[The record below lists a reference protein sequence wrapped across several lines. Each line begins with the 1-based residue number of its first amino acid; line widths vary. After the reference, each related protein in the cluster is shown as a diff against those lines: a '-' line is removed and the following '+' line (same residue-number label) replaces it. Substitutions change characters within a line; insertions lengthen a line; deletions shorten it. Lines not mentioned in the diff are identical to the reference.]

1 MNIAFLFPGQ
11 GAQVVG
17 MGADIAAAFTRAA
30 DIFRKANDILGFDLS
45 DICFNGPAERL
56 NSTEISQPAIFTVS
70 AAILEVLKTA
80 DDTEEIKPYVTAG
93 LSLGE
98 YTALYAAGVID
109 FENALLL
116 CHQRGKAMQQ
126 AADTTQ
132 GGMLS
137 IIGLDEEKVARL
149 CTCAAEGGV
158 LAAVNFNCPGQ
169 IVVSGHK
176 SACGRA
182 QTLAAEYGALKAV
195 PLQVAGA
202 FHTDFMAPA
211 AEQLTKALSQCPIRD
226 PGQVR
231 VIANIDA
238 HYYTSAADIAHGL
251 IRQLTSPVLW
261 QKCMQKLLDDGVE
274 LFYEL
279 GPGRVLTSLM
289 KRISRKTKVINV
301 STIETLDPLLN
312 S

>member
-1 MNIAFLFPGQ
+1 MKTAFLFPGQ

-17 MGADIAAAFTRAA
+17 MGADIAASFAPAA
-30 DIFRKANDILGFDLS
+30 DVFKKANDILGFDLTG
-45 DICFNGPAERL
+45 ICFNGPAQRL

-70 AAILEVLKTA
+70 AAIREVLKTVG
-80 DDTEEIKPYVTAG
+80 DTAKIKPDVTAG

-109 FENALLL
+109 FDSALLL
-116 CHQRGKAMQQ
+116 CHQRGRAMQQ
-126 AADTTQ
+126 AADTAE
-132 GGMLS
+132 GGMVS
-137 IIGLDEEKVARL
+137 IIGLDEEKVAQL
-149 CTCAAEGGV
+149 CTRAAEGEV

-176 SACGRA
+176 SACARA

-195 PLQVAGA
+195 PLQVTGA

-211 AEQLTKALSQCPIRD
+211 AEQLSIALSRSTIRD
-226 PGQVR
+226 TADVR

-238 HYYTSAADIAHGL
+238 HYYTSAADITHGL
-251 IRQLTSPVLW
+251 IKQLTSPVFW
-261 QKCMQKLLDDGVE
+261 QKCMQTLLDDGVE
-274 LFYEL
+274 VFYEV

-301 STIETLDPLLN
+301 SSLQLLN
-312 S
+312 ALLNP